1 MVSDMSLINSDWN
14 ANQGLI
20 TTKISRQSMSS
31 ESNDS
36 IDDYINEILEN
47 VSFSD
52 EEVDQQMIE
61 IENYIKYNDILNN
74 IKDVNENTSE
84 LSVVPL
90 FRQII
95 DYNSFNDLETNRL
108 SELSSAIMTLYYK
121 TNDNLIELTK
131 LSEIYELKLNAF
143 ERDINIFIQFAKQ
156 LNCFNDL
163 CENDKLSLIKY
174 GYYEVTNLHNK
185 YNHRKYYCS
194 SRPFANL
201 ELVSL

>member
-1 MVSDMSLINSDWN
+1 MSNKSKN
-14 ANQGLI
+14 YEN
-20 TTKISRQSMSS
+20 
-31 ESNDS
+31 NDS
-36 IDDYINEILEN
+36 IDDYINEVLEN
-47 VSFSD
+47 NSFND
-52 EEVDQQMIE
+52 EEVNKE
-61 IENYIKYNDILNN
+61 IENHIKCNDVFDN
-74 IKDVNENTSE
+74 IKDVNQNTSE

-163 CENDKLSLIKY
+163 CENDKLCLIKY
-174 GYYEVTNLHNK
+174 GYYEVTNLTNK
-185 YNHRKYYCS
+185 FNHSKYCCS

>member
-1 MVSDMSLINSDWN
+1 MSNKSKN
-14 ANQGLI
+14 YEN
-20 TTKISRQSMSS
+20 
-31 ESNDS
+31 NDS
-36 IDDYINEILEN
+36 IDNYINELLEN
-47 VSFSD
+47 NSFND
-52 EEVDQQMIE
+52 EEVNKE
-61 IENYIKYNDILNN
+61 IENHIKCNDVFDN
-74 IKDVNENTSE
+74 IKDVNQNTSE

-108 SELSSAIMTLYYK
+108 SELSSAVMTLYYK

-163 CENDKLSLIKY
+163 CENDKLCLIKY

-185 YNHRKYYCS
+185 FNRKKYYCS
-194 SRPFANL
+194 SRPFGNL
-201 ELVSL
+201 EFVSL